1 MYSTFRAD
9 LTSLADDE
17 YRKFCS
23 GGHFLNLEIFSAA
36 IGAGEPTTNSNE
48 RKFMSKKTFLVK
60 LKPDIT
66 SNQDNEVVRWFS
78 RMGKDGIPAI
88 VEYADDGAR
97 RVKVVGLINE
107 TKLISENDDVLI
119 LHTIFRRYEM
129 READDGAF
137 ADKSSVEDFKKF
149 KSVFLVV
156 EK

>member
-1 MYSTFRAD
+1 
-9 LTSLADDE
+9 
-17 YRKFCS
+17 
-23 GGHFLNLEIFSAA
+23 
-36 IGAGEPTTNSNE
+36 
-48 RKFMSKKTFLVK
+48 
-60 LKPDIT
+60 
-66 SNQDNEVVRWFS
+66 
-78 RMGKDGIPAI
+78 MGKDGIPAI